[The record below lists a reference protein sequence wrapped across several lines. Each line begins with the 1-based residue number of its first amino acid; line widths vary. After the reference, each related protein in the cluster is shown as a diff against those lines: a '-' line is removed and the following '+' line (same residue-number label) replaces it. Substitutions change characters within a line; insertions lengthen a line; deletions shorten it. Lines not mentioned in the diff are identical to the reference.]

1 LIGGTDDARMR
12 DRFGQFRARRAS
24 REDPAEPLE
33 VDADEPQRPRLIVG
47 LGKPGERYASTRHNV
62 GQWCLRL
69 LARRHRVEL
78 QRQGRIDVAGVDLD
92 GPGAVGGASLVLARA
107 RTYYND
113 CGPSIGAE
121 VRRLRLRPSQVLV
134 VYDEVDL
141 PVGQL
146 RIRKAGSSG
155 GNNGMKSLIAAL
167 GTSEFPRIRI
177 GIDRPYDDGVPVRD
191 PERNADWVLSRPAGE
206 DRRRLDD
213 AIERAADAI
222 ELAAREGIDIAMNR
236 FNPR

>member
-1 LIGGTDDARMR
+1 MR
-12 DRFGQFRARRAS
+12 ERFGQFRGRRAGN
-24 REDPAEPLE
+24 EAPAEPLE
-33 VDADEPQRPRLIVG
+33 AGADEPQRPRLIVG
-47 LGKPGERYASTRHNV
+47 LGNPGERYASTRHNV

-69 LARRHRVEL
+69 LARRHQVQLER
-78 QRQGRIDVAGVDLD
+78 RGRIDVASVDLD
-92 GPGAVGGASLVLARA
+92 ASDGASLVLARA

-113 CGPSIGAE
+113 CGPSIAAE
-121 VRRLRLRPSQVLV
+121 VRRLRLQPSQVLV

-155 GNNGMKSLIAAL
+155 GNNGVKSLIAAL

-191 PERNADWVLSRPAGE
+191 PERVADWVLSRPAGE
-206 DRRRLDD
+206 DRQRLDE
-213 AIERAADAI
+213 AVERAADAI

>member
-1 LIGGTDDARMR
+1 MR
-12 DRFGQFRARRAS
+12 ERFGQFRARRAN
-24 REDPAEPLE
+24 REALEEPTDLDGE
-33 VDADEPQRPRLIVG
+33 EALRPRLVVG
-47 LGKPGERYASTRHNV
+47 FGNPGERYASTRHNV

-69 LARRHRVEL
+69 LARRHHVQLER
-78 QRQGRIDVAGVDLD
+78 RGRIDAASVDLE
-92 GPGAVGGASLVLARA
+92 GPPSAVSLVLVRA

-113 CGPSIGAE
+113 GGPSIAAE
-121 VRRLRLRPSQVLV
+121 VRRLRLRPSQVLA

-191 PERNADWVLSRPAGE
+191 PERVADWVLSRPAGE
-206 DRRRLDD
+206 DRRLIDE
-213 AIERAADAI
+213 AVERAADAI
-222 ELAAREGIDIAMNR
+222 ETAAREGIDIAMNR